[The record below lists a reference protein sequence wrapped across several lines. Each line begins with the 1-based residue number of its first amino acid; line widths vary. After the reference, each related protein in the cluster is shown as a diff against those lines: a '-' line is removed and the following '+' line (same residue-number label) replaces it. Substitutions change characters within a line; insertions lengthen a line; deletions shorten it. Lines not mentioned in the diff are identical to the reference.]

1 MTHLRTVVPY
11 FRPYAAG
18 LTAGI
23 VLVVV
28 SNGFSVA
35 GPWVMRLAIDAIE
48 SPDVTRGRILGY
60 AGLIVG
66 LAIAGGVTRFG
77 MRQLLNGISRRVE
90 CDLRADFFRHLLR
103 LDAVF
108 YGRERT
114 GDIMSRATNDTL
126 AVRQAVG
133 PAVMYAVNTAVMST
147 LTLALMALTSPR
159 LTALVLIPMLLLP
172 PVVRGFGR
180 VIHRRFERIQ
190 EQFSTMS
197 TQVQENL
204 TGVRVVRAYVQE
216 ADQERRFGAINREY
230 MDRNIFLVKVQGL
243 FHPVLGLLTGAAMAL
258 VVWVGGGQVMA
269 GALSVGDLVAFIFW
283 LNQLAWPMIA
293 LGWVV
298 NLFQR
303 GEASMGRIN
312 AILRSDPAVEPGIG
326 RPIPAPRGRIEFR
339 DVGFRYP
346 DTGREILRDLSLTVR
361 EGEAVAIVGPT
372 GSGKSTL
379 VSLIPRIYDPTR
391 GQVLFDGIP
400 VSRIRS
406 RAPQADD
413 RDGTPGHF
421 PLFRDDRL
429 EPRDGARREG
439 GGPSGGG
446 RLDPRV
452 REASE
457 TAQLHAS
464 VAGLPRGYSTRLGE
478 RGINLSGGQ
487 KQRAALARALARDPC
502 VLILDDALS
511 AVDTETESRILS
523 GLRDSLRGRTSL
535 VISHRVTAVMHADR
549 ILVMDE
555 GEIVGEGTHE
565 ELLTEQRDLPDAP
578 RPADPRTF
586 ARAGRRGRR
595 RRSGGGRSGAPRPLT
610 GGALQIRSRRNSGV
624 SGASQPVSAREAPRD
639 EEEPEEEKKNAGSPL
654 EERKQVPESPEGDE
668 EAVHSKRHDEE
679 RDREPG
685 RIDGKQ
691 AHPLPES
698 LPDTRERQDRPED
711 GSDAGRP
718 PGSERHPDADGPDVP
733 RGPVRDVEA
742 QLAHERRDAEH
753 TGEVEPEDEYH
764 DPPDPRDPDLV
775 EPEELAQEGGGGPEQ
790 EKDQGEPSDKE
801 EREAERA
808 AAVGARL
815 EILEAHPGH
824 EGEIGGREGEDAG
837 REEGEDTRA
846 EGDRDADGLDHPPLP
861 GGGSA
866 SPPEGPCLA
875 RHAWMLVRTAKTS
888 PTHPAMNPTTQPSTS
903 GTSTALPARREE
915 EEGNG
920 PEGGPGPRGP
930 RRGVPRSR
938 RRTPTQP
945 ARGRRA

>member
-18 LTAGI
+18 LTVGI

-326 RPIPAPRGRIEFR
+326 RAIPAPRGRIEFR

-400 VSRIRS
+400 LPEYDPARLRQMIGMVPQDTFLFSETIAS
-406 RAPQADD
+406 NLGMGLTGRA
-413 RDGTPGHF
+413 
-421 PLFRDDRL
+421 
-429 EPRDGARREG
+429 EARA
-439 GGPSGGG
+439 GGP
-446 RLDPRV
+446 LDPRV

-464 VAGLPRGYSTRLGE
+464 VAALPRGYGTRLGE

-523 GLRDSLRGRTSL
+523 GLRETLRGRTSL

-565 ELLTEQRDLPDAP
+565 ELLIGSVIY
-578 RPADPRTF
+578 RTLLD
-586 ARAGRRGRR
+586 R
-595 RRSGGGRSGAPRPLT
+595 
-610 GGALQIRSRRNSGV
+610 QI
-624 SGASQPVSAREAPRD
+624 
-639 EEEPEEEKKNAGSPL
+639 L
-654 EERKQVPESPEGDE
+654 E
-668 EAVHSKRHDEE
+668 HS
-679 RDREPG
+679 
-685 RIDGKQ
+685 
-691 AHPLPES
+691 
-698 LPDTRERQDRPED
+698 
-711 GSDAGRP
+711 
-718 PGSERHPDADGPDVP
+718 
-733 RGPVRDVEA
+733 
-742 QLAHERRDAEH
+742 
-753 TGEVEPEDEYH
+753 
-764 DPPDPRDPDLV
+764 LV
-775 EPEELAQEGGGGPEQ
+775 QEGV
-790 EKDQGEPSDKE
+790 
-801 EREAERA
+801 
-808 AAVGARL
+808 AVGAGAGAAKAVPL
-815 EILEAHPGH
+815 
-824 EGEIGGREGEDAG
+824 GR
-837 REEGEDTRA
+837 
-846 EGDRDADGLDHPPLP
+846 
-861 GGGSA
+861 
-866 SPPEGPCLA
+866 
-875 RHAWMLVRTAKTS
+875 
-888 PTHPAMNPTTQPSTS
+888 
-903 GTSTALPARREE
+903 
-915 EEGNG
+915 
-920 PEGGPGPRGP
+920 
-930 RRGVPRSR
+930 
-938 RRTPTQP
+938 
-945 ARGRRA
+945 

>member
-1 MTHLRTVVPY
+1 MTHLRTVLPY

-18 LTAGI
+18 LAAGI

-48 SPDVTRGRILGY
+48 SPDVTRDLILGY

-66 LAIAGGVTRFG
+66 LAVAGGATRFG

-103 LDAVF
+103 LDAAF
-108 YGRERT
+108 YGGERT

-159 LTALVLIPMLLLP
+159 LTGLVLIPMLLLP
-172 PVVRGFGR
+172 PVVRGFGS

-216 ADQERRFGAINREY
+216 ADQARRFGAINREY

-258 VVWVGGGQVMA
+258 VVWVGGGQVME
-269 GALSVGDLVAFIFW
+269 GTLSVGDLVAFIFW

-312 AILRSDPAVEPGIG
+312 AILRSDPDVRPGTG
-326 RPIPAPRGRIEFR
+326 RPVPAPRGRIEFR
-339 DVGFRYP
+339 DVRFRYP
-346 DTGREILRDLSLTVR
+346 GTERNVLGAISLTIR
-361 EGEAVAIVGPT
+361 AGEAVAIVGPT

-379 VSLIPRIYDPTR
+379 VSLIPRIYDPTS
-391 GQVLFDGIP
+391 GQVLFDGVPLPAYDPAHLRRTIGMVP
-400 VSRIRS
+400 QDTFLFSETIGSNLAMGLAGRPE
-406 RAPQADD
+406 APAA
-413 RDGTPGHF
+413 
-421 PLFRDDRL
+421 
-429 EPRDGARREG
+429 GA
-439 GGPSGGG
+439 
-446 RLDPRV
+446 LDPRV
-452 REASE
+452 RAASE

-464 VAGLPRGYSTRLGE
+464 VAEFPHGYGTRLGE

-523 GLRDSLRGRTSL
+523 GLRRTLRGRTSL

-555 GEIVGEGTHE
+555 GEIVAEGTHE
-565 ELLTEQRDLPDAP
+565 ELLIESVIY
-578 RPADPRTF
+578 RTLLD
-586 ARAGRRGRR
+586 RQLLEHSLAGE
-595 RRSGGGRSGAPRPLT
+595 
-610 GGALQIRSRRNSGV
+610 GV
-624 SGASQPVSAREAPRD
+624 
-639 EEEPEEEKKNAGSPL
+639 
-654 EERKQVPESPEGDE
+654 
-668 EAVHSKRHDEE
+668 
-679 RDREPG
+679 
-685 RIDGKQ
+685 
-691 AHPLPES
+691 
-698 LPDTRERQDRPED
+698 
-711 GSDAGRP
+711 
-718 PGSERHPDADGPDVP
+718 
-733 RGPVRDVEA
+733 
-742 QLAHERRDAEH
+742 
-753 TGEVEPEDEYH
+753 
-764 DPPDPRDPDLV
+764 
-775 EPEELAQEGGGGPEQ
+775 
-790 EKDQGEPSDKE
+790 
-801 EREAERA
+801 
-808 AAVGARL
+808 AVGAG
-815 EILEAHPGH
+815 A
-824 EGEIGGREGEDAG
+824 
-837 REEGEDTRA
+837 
-846 EGDRDADGLDHPPLP
+846 
-861 GGGSA
+861 
-866 SPPEGPCLA
+866 
-875 RHAWMLVRTAKTS
+875 
-888 PTHPAMNPTTQPSTS
+888 
-903 GTSTALPARREE
+903 
-915 EEGNG
+915 
-920 PEGGPGPRGP
+920 
-930 RRGVPRSR
+930 GVPDAV
-938 RRTPTQP
+938 PL
-945 ARGRRA
+945 GR

>member
-1 MTHLRTVVPY
+1 M
-11 FRPYAAG
+11 
-18 LTAGI
+18 GI

-48 SPDVTRGRILGY
+48 SPDINRGRILGY

-66 LAIAGGVTRFG
+66 LAVAGGAARFG

-103 LDAVF
+103 LDAAF

-147 LTLALMALTSPR
+147 FTLVLMVLTAPR
-159 LTALVLIPMLLLP
+159 LTALVLVPMLLLP

-216 ADQERRFGAINREY
+216 EDQARRFGAINREY

-269 GALSVGDLVAFIFW
+269 GTLSVGDLVAFIFW

-326 RPIPAPRGRIEFR
+326 RPVPAPRGRIEFR
-339 DVGFRYP
+339 DVRFRYP
-346 DTGREILRDLSLTVR
+346 GTARDVLSGLSLTIHP
-361 EGEAVAIVGPT
+361 GEAVAIVGPT

-379 VSLIPRIYDPTR
+379 VSLIPRIYDPTS
-391 GQVLFDGIP
+391 GQILFDGIP
-400 VSRIRS
+400 LPEYDPARLRQTIGMV
-406 RAPQADD
+406 PQD
-413 RDGTPGHF
+413 TF
-421 PLFRDDRL
+421 LFSETIASNLGMGLTGRM
-429 EPRDGARREG
+429 EPRAAGA
-439 GGPSGGG
+439 
-446 RLDPRV
+446 LDPRV
-452 REASE
+452 RAASE

-464 VAGLPRGYSTRLGE
+464 VSEFPRGYGTRLGE

-523 GLRDSLRGRTSL
+523 GLRDTLRGRTSL

-555 GEIVGEGTHE
+555 GEIVAEGTHE
-565 ELLTEQRDLPDAP
+565 ELLIESVIY
-578 RPADPRTF
+578 RTLLD
-586 ARAGRRGRR
+586 R
-595 RRSGGGRSGAPRPLT
+595 
-610 GGALQIRSRRNSGV
+610 QILEHSLVKEGV
-624 SGASQPVSAREAPRD
+624 
-639 EEEPEEEKKNAGSPL
+639 
-654 EERKQVPESPEGDE
+654 
-668 EAVHSKRHDEE
+668 
-679 RDREPG
+679 
-685 RIDGKQ
+685 
-691 AHPLPES
+691 
-698 LPDTRERQDRPED
+698 
-711 GSDAGRP
+711 
-718 PGSERHPDADGPDVP
+718 
-733 RGPVRDVEA
+733 
-742 QLAHERRDAEH
+742 
-753 TGEVEPEDEYH
+753 
-764 DPPDPRDPDLV
+764 
-775 EPEELAQEGGGGPEQ
+775 
-790 EKDQGEPSDKE
+790 
-801 EREAERA
+801 
-808 AAVGARL
+808 AVGAGAGMA
-815 EILEAHPGH
+815 EAVPL
-824 EGEIGGREGEDAG
+824 GR
-837 REEGEDTRA
+837 
-846 EGDRDADGLDHPPLP
+846 
-861 GGGSA
+861 
-866 SPPEGPCLA
+866 
-875 RHAWMLVRTAKTS
+875 
-888 PTHPAMNPTTQPSTS
+888 
-903 GTSTALPARREE
+903 
-915 EEGNG
+915 
-920 PEGGPGPRGP
+920 
-930 RRGVPRSR
+930 
-938 RRTPTQP
+938 
-945 ARGRRA
+945 

>member
-1 MTHLRTVVPY
+1 
-11 FRPYAAG
+11 
-18 LTAGI
+18 
-23 VLVVV
+23 
-28 SNGFSVA
+28 
-35 GPWVMRLAIDAIE
+35 MRLAIDAIE

-60 AGLIVG
+60 AGIIVG

-159 LTALVLIPMLLLP
+159 LTGLVLIPMLLLP

-180 VIHRRFERIQ
+180 VIHQRFERIQ

-216 ADQERRFGAINREY
+216 ADQERRFGTINREY

-258 VVWVGGGQVMA
+258 VVWVGGGQVMT
-269 GALSVGDLVAFIFW
+269 GALSAGDLVAFIFW

-312 AILRSDPAVEPGIG
+312 TILRADPAVEPGIG
-326 RPIPAPRGRIEFR
+326 HPIPAPRGRIELR
-339 DVGFRYP
+339 DVAFRYLG
-346 DTGREILRDLSLTVR
+346 TGRDVLRGLSLTIR

-400 VSRIRS
+400 VSQYDPMRLRRTIGMVPQDTFLFS
-406 RAPQADD
+406 ETIASNLGMGLAGRAEAQA
-413 RDGTPGHF
+413 G
-421 PLFRDDRL
+421 
-429 EPRDGARREG
+429 EG
-439 GGPSGGG
+439 
-446 RLDPRV
+446 LDPRV

-555 GEIVGEGTHE
+555 GQIVGEGTHE
-565 ELLTEQRDLPDAP
+565 ELLTESVIY
-578 RPADPRTF
+578 RTLLD
-586 ARAGRRGRR
+586 R
-595 RRSGGGRSGAPRPLT
+595 
-610 GGALQIRSRRNSGV
+610 QI
-624 SGASQPVSAREAPRD
+624 
-639 EEEPEEEKKNAGSPL
+639 L
-654 EERKQVPESPEGDE
+654 E
-668 EAVHSKRHDEE
+668 HS
-679 RDREPG
+679 
-685 RIDGKQ
+685 
-691 AHPLPES
+691 
-698 LPDTRERQDRPED
+698 
-711 GSDAGRP
+711 
-718 PGSERHPDADGPDVP
+718 
-733 RGPVRDVEA
+733 
-742 QLAHERRDAEH
+742 
-753 TGEVEPEDEYH
+753 
-764 DPPDPRDPDLV
+764 LV
-775 EPEELAQEGGGGPEQ
+775 QEGV
-790 EKDQGEPSDKE
+790 
-801 EREAERA
+801 
-808 AAVGARL
+808 AVGAGAGPA
-815 EILEAHPGH
+815 EAVPL
-824 EGEIGGREGEDAG
+824 GR
-837 REEGEDTRA
+837 
-846 EGDRDADGLDHPPLP
+846 
-861 GGGSA
+861 
-866 SPPEGPCLA
+866 
-875 RHAWMLVRTAKTS
+875 
-888 PTHPAMNPTTQPSTS
+888 
-903 GTSTALPARREE
+903 
-915 EEGNG
+915 
-920 PEGGPGPRGP
+920 
-930 RRGVPRSR
+930 
-938 RRTPTQP
+938 
-945 ARGRRA
+945 

>member
-1 MTHLRTVVPY
+1 MTHLRTVLPY

-18 LTAGI
+18 LTVGI

-326 RPIPAPRGRIEFR
+326 RAIPAPRGRIEFR

-400 VSRIRS
+400 LPEYDPARLRQMIGMVPQDTFLFSETIAS
-406 RAPQADD
+406 NLGMGLAGRA
-413 RDGTPGHF
+413 
-421 PLFRDDRL
+421 
-429 EPRDGARREG
+429 EARA
-439 GGPSGGG
+439 GGP
-446 RLDPRV
+446 LDPRV

-464 VAGLPRGYSTRLGE
+464 VAALPRGYGTRLGE

-523 GLRDSLRGRTSL
+523 GLRETLRGRTSL

-565 ELLTEQRDLPDAP
+565 ELLIGSVIY
-578 RPADPRTF
+578 RTLLD
-586 ARAGRRGRR
+586 R
-595 RRSGGGRSGAPRPLT
+595 
-610 GGALQIRSRRNSGV
+610 QI
-624 SGASQPVSAREAPRD
+624 
-639 EEEPEEEKKNAGSPL
+639 L
-654 EERKQVPESPEGDE
+654 E
-668 EAVHSKRHDEE
+668 HS
-679 RDREPG
+679 
-685 RIDGKQ
+685 
-691 AHPLPES
+691 
-698 LPDTRERQDRPED
+698 
-711 GSDAGRP
+711 
-718 PGSERHPDADGPDVP
+718 
-733 RGPVRDVEA
+733 
-742 QLAHERRDAEH
+742 
-753 TGEVEPEDEYH
+753 
-764 DPPDPRDPDLV
+764 LV
-775 EPEELAQEGGGGPEQ
+775 QEGV
-790 EKDQGEPSDKE
+790 
-801 EREAERA
+801 
-808 AAVGARL
+808 AVGAGAGAAKAVPL
-815 EILEAHPGH
+815 
-824 EGEIGGREGEDAG
+824 GR
-837 REEGEDTRA
+837 
-846 EGDRDADGLDHPPLP
+846 
-861 GGGSA
+861 
-866 SPPEGPCLA
+866 
-875 RHAWMLVRTAKTS
+875 
-888 PTHPAMNPTTQPSTS
+888 
-903 GTSTALPARREE
+903 
-915 EEGNG
+915 
-920 PEGGPGPRGP
+920 
-930 RRGVPRSR
+930 
-938 RRTPTQP
+938 
-945 ARGRRA
+945 

>member
-1 MTHLRTVVPY
+1 MTHLRTVLPY

-18 LTAGI
+18 LAAGI

-48 SPDVTRGRILGY
+48 SLDVTRGRILGY

-66 LAIAGGVTRFG
+66 LAVAGGVTRFG

-147 LTLALMALTSPR
+147 LTLLLMALTAPR

-216 ADQERRFGAINREY
+216 ADQARRFGTINREY

-269 GALSVGDLVAFIFW
+269 GVLSVGDLVAFIFW

-312 AILRSDPAVEPGIG
+312 AILRSDPAVEPGTG
-326 RPIPAPRGRIEFR
+326 YPVPAPRGRIEFR
-339 DVGFRYP
+339 EVRFRYP
-346 DTGREILRDLSLTVR
+346 GTGREVLRGLSLTIR

-379 VSLIPRIYDPTR
+379 VSLIPRIYDPTS
-391 GQVLFDGIP
+391 GQILFDGIP
-400 VSRIRS
+400 VPEYDPARLRQRIGMVPQDTFLFSETIASNLRMGLTG
-406 RAPQADD
+406 RAEAQA
-413 RDGTPGHF
+413 GET
-421 PLFRDDRL
+421 L
-429 EPRDGARREG
+429 E
-439 GGPSGGG
+439 
-446 RLDPRV
+446 PRV

-464 VAGLPRGYSTRLGE
+464 VAGLPRGYDTRLGE

-523 GLRDSLRGRTSL
+523 GLRDTLRGRTSL

-565 ELLTEQRDLPDAP
+565 ELLIESVIY
-578 RPADPRTF
+578 RTLLDRQILEHSLVQEGV
-586 ARAGRRGRR
+586 AVGAGAGR
-595 RRSGGGRSGAPRPLT
+595 A
-610 GGALQIRSRRNSGV
+610 
-624 SGASQPVSAREAPRD
+624 
-639 EEEPEEEKKNAGSPL
+639 
-654 EERKQVPESPEGDE
+654 
-668 EAVHSKRHDEE
+668 EAVHL
-679 RDREPG
+679 G
-685 RIDGKQ
+685 R
-691 AHPLPES
+691 
-698 LPDTRERQDRPED
+698 
-711 GSDAGRP
+711 
-718 PGSERHPDADGPDVP
+718 
-733 RGPVRDVEA
+733 
-742 QLAHERRDAEH
+742 
-753 TGEVEPEDEYH
+753 
-764 DPPDPRDPDLV
+764 
-775 EPEELAQEGGGGPEQ
+775 
-790 EKDQGEPSDKE
+790 
-801 EREAERA
+801 
-808 AAVGARL
+808 
-815 EILEAHPGH
+815 
-824 EGEIGGREGEDAG
+824 
-837 REEGEDTRA
+837 
-846 EGDRDADGLDHPPLP
+846 
-861 GGGSA
+861 
-866 SPPEGPCLA
+866 
-875 RHAWMLVRTAKTS
+875 
-888 PTHPAMNPTTQPSTS
+888 
-903 GTSTALPARREE
+903 
-915 EEGNG
+915 
-920 PEGGPGPRGP
+920 
-930 RRGVPRSR
+930 
-938 RRTPTQP
+938 
-945 ARGRRA
+945 

>member
-1 MTHLRTVVPY
+1 MTHLRTVLPY

-48 SPDVTRGRILGY
+48 SPDVTPGRILGY

-180 VIHRRFERIQ
+180 VIHGRFERIQ

-258 VVWVGGGQVMA
+258 VVWVGGGQVMT
-269 GALSVGDLVAFIFW
+269 GALSAGDLVAFIFW

-312 AILRSDPAVEPGIG
+312 AILHSDPAVEPGIG
-326 RPIPAPRGRIEFR
+326 RPIPAPRGRIELR
-339 DVGFRYP
+339 DVAFRYP
-346 DTGREILRDLSLTVR
+346 GTGRDVLKGLSLTIR

-400 VSRIRS
+400 L
-406 RAPQADD
+406 PQYDPVRLRRTIGMVPQD
-413 RDGTPGHF
+413 TF
-421 PLFRDDRL
+421 LFSETIASNLGMGLAGRP
-429 EPRDGARREG
+429 EAQAGEG
-439 GGPSGGG
+439 
-446 RLDPRV
+446 LDPRV
-452 REASE
+452 REASQ

-464 VAGLPRGYSTRLGE
+464 VAGLPRGYGTRLGE

-555 GEIVGEGTHE
+555 GEIVDEGTHE
-565 ELLTEQRDLPDAP
+565 ELLTESVIY
-578 RPADPRTF
+578 RTLLD
-586 ARAGRRGRR
+586 R
-595 RRSGGGRSGAPRPLT
+595 
-610 GGALQIRSRRNSGV
+610 QI
-624 SGASQPVSAREAPRD
+624 
-639 EEEPEEEKKNAGSPL
+639 L
-654 EERKQVPESPEGDE
+654 E
-668 EAVHSKRHDEE
+668 HS
-679 RDREPG
+679 
-685 RIDGKQ
+685 
-691 AHPLPES
+691 
-698 LPDTRERQDRPED
+698 
-711 GSDAGRP
+711 
-718 PGSERHPDADGPDVP
+718 
-733 RGPVRDVEA
+733 
-742 QLAHERRDAEH
+742 
-753 TGEVEPEDEYH
+753 
-764 DPPDPRDPDLV
+764 LV
-775 EPEELAQEGGGGPEQ
+775 QEGV
-790 EKDQGEPSDKE
+790 
-801 EREAERA
+801 
-808 AAVGARL
+808 AVGAGAGAA
-815 EILEAHPGH
+815 EAVPF
-824 EGEIGGREGEDAG
+824 
-837 REEGEDTRA
+837 
-846 EGDRDADGLDHPPLP
+846 
-861 GGGSA
+861 
-866 SPPEGPCLA
+866 A
-875 RHAWMLVRTAKTS
+875 R
-888 PTHPAMNPTTQPSTS
+888 
-903 GTSTALPARREE
+903 
-915 EEGNG
+915 
-920 PEGGPGPRGP
+920 
-930 RRGVPRSR
+930 
-938 RRTPTQP
+938 
-945 ARGRRA
+945 

>member
-1 MTHLRTVVPY
+1 MTHLRTVLPY

-18 LTAGI
+18 LAAGI

-48 SPDVTRGRILGY
+48 FPDVTRGRILGY
-60 AGLIVG
+60 AVLIVG
-66 LAIAGGVTRFG
+66 LAVAGGVTRFG

-147 LTLALMALTSPR
+147 LTLALMALTAPR

-172 PVVRGFGR
+172 PVVRGFGT

-216 ADQERRFGAINREY
+216 TDQAARFGAINREY

-258 VVWVGGGQVMA
+258 VVWVGAGQVMA
-269 GALSVGDLVAFIFW
+269 GTLSVGDLVAFIFW

-312 AILRSDPAVEPGIG
+312 AILHSDPAVEPGTG
-326 RPIPAPRGRIEFR
+326 RPVPAPRGRIEFR
-339 DVGFRYP
+339 GVRFRYP
-346 DTGREILRDLSLTVR
+346 GTARDVLRDLSLTIR

-379 VSLIPRIYDPTR
+379 VSLIPRIYDPTS

-400 VSRIRS
+400 LPAYDPALLRRTIGTVPQDTFLFSETIAS
-406 RAPQADD
+406 NLAMGLTGRAEA
-413 RDGTPGHF
+413 RAG
-421 PLFRDDRL
+421 
-429 EPRDGARREG
+429 GA
-439 GGPSGGG
+439 P
-446 RLDPRV
+446 DPRV
-452 REASE
+452 RAASE

-464 VAGLPRGYSTRLGE
+464 VAELPRGYGTRLGE

-511 AVDTETESRILS
+511 AVDTETESRILA
-523 GLRDSLRGRTSL
+523 GLRETLRGRTSL

-555 GEIVGEGTHE
+555 GEIVAEGTHE
-565 ELLTEQRDLPDAP
+565 ELLVGSVIY
-578 RPADPRTF
+578 RTLLD
-586 ARAGRRGRR
+586 RQILEHSLAGE
-595 RRSGGGRSGAPRPLT
+595 
-610 GGALQIRSRRNSGV
+610 GV
-624 SGASQPVSAREAPRD
+624 
-639 EEEPEEEKKNAGSPL
+639 
-654 EERKQVPESPEGDE
+654 
-668 EAVHSKRHDEE
+668 
-679 RDREPG
+679 
-685 RIDGKQ
+685 
-691 AHPLPES
+691 
-698 LPDTRERQDRPED
+698 
-711 GSDAGRP
+711 
-718 PGSERHPDADGPDVP
+718 
-733 RGPVRDVEA
+733 
-742 QLAHERRDAEH
+742 
-753 TGEVEPEDEYH
+753 
-764 DPPDPRDPDLV
+764 
-775 EPEELAQEGGGGPEQ
+775 
-790 EKDQGEPSDKE
+790 
-801 EREAERA
+801 
-808 AAVGARL
+808 AVGAGAGVA
-815 EILEAHPGH
+815 EAVPL
-824 EGEIGGREGEDAG
+824 GR
-837 REEGEDTRA
+837 
-846 EGDRDADGLDHPPLP
+846 
-861 GGGSA
+861 
-866 SPPEGPCLA
+866 
-875 RHAWMLVRTAKTS
+875 
-888 PTHPAMNPTTQPSTS
+888 
-903 GTSTALPARREE
+903 
-915 EEGNG
+915 
-920 PEGGPGPRGP
+920 
-930 RRGVPRSR
+930 
-938 RRTPTQP
+938 
-945 ARGRRA
+945 